1 MFYEN
6 ICDLL
11 NEVGEFIKIDDIEK
25 QINLLPFTLYE
36 GIKNSILRSWP
47 DITYEYNSW
56 PSLANISVHSQFWLG
71 IKRVPDLLI
80 NADL

>member
-6 ICDLL
+6 IYDLL

-47 DITYEYNSW
+47 DIRYMNTIADQVLQTYQSTVNFDS
-56 PSLANISVHSQFWLG
+56 G
-71 IKRVPDLLI
+71 
-80 NADL
+80 

>member
-36 GIKNSILRSWP
+36 GLK
-47 DITYEYNSW
+47 TQY
-56 PSLANISVHSQFWLG
+56 
-71 IKRVPDLLI
+71 
-80 NADL
+80 

>member
-36 GIKNSILRSWP
+36 GLKNAILISWP
-47 DITYEYNSW
+47 DMRYMNTTADQVLQTYQSTVNFDS
-56 PSLANISVHSQFWLG
+56 G
-71 IKRVPDLLI
+71 
-80 NADL
+80 